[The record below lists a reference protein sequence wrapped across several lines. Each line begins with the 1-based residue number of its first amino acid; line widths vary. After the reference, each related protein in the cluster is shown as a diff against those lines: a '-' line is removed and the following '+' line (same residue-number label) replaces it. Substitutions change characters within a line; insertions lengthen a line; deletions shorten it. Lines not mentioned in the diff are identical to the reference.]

1 MQSPR
6 ALKVKCVFVC
16 VLLFGVYL
24 CVRMVPQ
31 DPKGIVKPTLLCL
44 SLCAKWVVEQ
54 HRGTKKKKNQ
64 TQISHAKLNNSQQMN
79 KCDWVLSEHA
89 TRKCQMEMQF
99 SSPLTLHIDR

>member
-1 MQSPR
+1 MPRGAHLEGSREFQSNLGVI
-6 ALKVKCVFVC
+6 AYKIKVRFFNQIDAVPKSFENKVCVCVC

-54 HRGTKKKKNQ
+54 HRVTKKKK
-64 TQISHAKLNNSQQMN
+64 TKL
-79 KCDWVLSEHA
+79 KLV
-89 TRKCQMEMQF
+89 MQN
-99 SSPLTLHIDR
+99 

>member
-1 MQSPR
+1 MPRGAHLEGSREFQSNLGVIAYKIKVRFLIKLMQSPR
-6 ALKVKCVFVC
+6 ALKIKCVFVC

-54 HRGTKKKKNQ
+54 HRVTKKKK
-64 TQISHAKLNNSQQMN
+64 TKL
-79 KCDWVLSEHA
+79 KLV
-89 TRKCQMEMQF
+89 MQN
-99 SSPLTLHIDR
+99 